1 MYKFLVQ
8 LDAEGV
14 IYGDVS
20 DSDVSNNEAIME
32 EIGIKNNND
41 IANRD
46 TLRNQGLLP
55 MDIGADWL
63 EVIVNTLKFQII
75 FCLYFPSFL
84 LS

>member
-14 IYGDVS
+14 VYGDVS

-63 EVIVNTLKFQII
+63 MVIFNTLKFQII
-75 FCLYFPSFL
+75 FCLYFPPFL

>member
-14 IYGDVS
+14 VYGDVS

-75 FCLYFPSFL
+75 FCLYFPPFFL
-84 LS
+84 S